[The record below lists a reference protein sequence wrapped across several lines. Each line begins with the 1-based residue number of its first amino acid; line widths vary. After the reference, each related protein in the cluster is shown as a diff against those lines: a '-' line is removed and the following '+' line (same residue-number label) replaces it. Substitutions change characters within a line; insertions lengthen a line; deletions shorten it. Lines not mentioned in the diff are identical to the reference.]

1 VKQPRG
7 VTHRIARRST
17 SARTLKGYSTILD
30 YRAVPGWLMPN
41 DGPLGHTNG
50 GIAVRAN
57 GEIYVTH
64 RLPVM
69 GIAVYAPD
77 GTYLRNVPNAPR
89 NLHTIFIRTEPEG
102 EVLYTVR
109 GGGAA
114 DTGPYSGSVATGPII
129 EKMTL
134 EGEVLLSI
142 SASAIPDKFK
152 GTELNK
158 GEHGALVV
166 RMSGLAVAPN
176 GDLYASDGYASDYV
190 HRFDRAGKY
199 LTSFGGKETPN
210 GFNRLHNL
218 AIDTRFTPLRII
230 GTDQRNNRLVHWSL
244 DGEFLGVFA
253 SDLRVPKDVAI
264 YDDYI
269 VVAEAK
275 GRMAVLDK
283 AGEIVTTFGTN
294 TVEEETGTPNTPP
307 GKWRPGIVTT
317 PHAVAVNAHGDVFVH
332 EWNFFGR
339 VLRFNRQ

>member
-1 VKQPRG
+1 M
-7 VTHRIARRST
+7 
-17 SARTLKGYSTILD
+17 
-30 YRAVPGWLMPN
+30 PGWLMPN

-57 GEIYVTH
+57 GEIFVTH
-64 RLPVM
+64 RLPIT
-69 GIAVYAPD
+69 GIAVYAPN
-77 GTYLRNVPNAPR
+77 GTYLRNVANAPR
-89 NLHTIFIRTEPEG
+89 NLHTILIRTEPEG
-102 EVLYTVR
+102 EVLYTIR

-134 EGEVLLSI
+134 DGEVVLSI
-142 SASAIPDKFK
+142 SASAIPDRFK
-152 GTELNK
+152 DTELNK
-158 GEHGALVV
+158 GADGALVV

-176 GDLYASDGYASDYV
+176 GDLYASDGYASDYI

-199 LTSFGGKETPN
+199 LTSFGGNKTPD

-253 SDLRVPKDVAI
+253 ADLRVPKDVAI
-264 YDDYI
+264 DDDYA

-275 GRMAVLDK
+275 GRIAVLDR
-283 AGEIVTTFGTN
+283 AGKIVTTFGTN

-307 GKWRPGIVTT
+307 AKWRRGIVTT
-317 PHAVAVNAHGDVFVH
+317 PHAVALNAHGDVFVH

-339 VLRFNRQ
+339 VLRFNRQE